1 MIKKIMPLVNT
12 IFNVVLVGVFSFS
25 AANAANP
32 YSMVG
37 QLVAAGGWGVLAIMN
52 SGVLDSIK
60 E

>member
-12 IFNVVLVGVFSFS
+12 IFNVVLVGVFAFS
-25 AANAANP
+25 AASAANP
-32 YSMVG
+32 YLMIG
-37 QLVAAGGWGVLAIMN
+37 QLVAAGCWAVLAVMN